1 MLVTDENPSTDK
13 RGLCE
18 KTKQSRARCQG
29 DRLAQLRTWE
39 ALGRGLARVSY
50 GAVGRDGS
58 REEVGKSLGCPCA
71 PSPGSG
77 NPKDRDEMLS
87 LKRRGTDPAEGC
99 VLPPC
104 LGASLYR
111 GKLGDS

>member
-1 MLVTDENPSTDK
+1 MRENEAEQSTVS
-13 RGLCE
+13 GGQIGP
-18 KTKQSRARCQG
+18 TK
-29 DRLAQLRTWE
+29 D
-39 ALGRGLARVSY
+39 
-50 GAVGRDGS
+50 VGGPGEGFGKS
-58 REEVGKSLGCPCA
+58 ELWGREEVGKSLGCPCA